1 MAGCPLRLALLVILQ
16 LGFDHE
22 RQQVR
27 QRSAVLIRDGEQV
40 FHDGLRERDRRPLGL
55 PLNQV
60 KAIGSRHALSA
71 AYVSHSATPSSTY
84 MQAGRTAYTSSH
96 LATPLCRPLSRAWQ

>member
-1 MAGCPLRLALLVILQ
+1 
-16 LGFDHE
+16 
-22 RQQVR
+22 
-27 QRSAVLIRDGEQV
+27 
-40 FHDGLRERDRRPLGL
+40 
-55 PLNQV
+55 V